1 MNARTLLAAAVALA
15 IIPLT
20 SCQQTRTDDFAADP
34 NFDSS
39 AYEDFANVTP
49 LPQRDSSI
57 SFYGPGSERLDKSM
71 FGPVYFDYDS
81 YAIKPTEGAKLEQMA
96 TRLRSNRKRL
106 IIAGHTDASGT
117 SEYNRALG
125 ERRAQAVRSTLLAMG
140 VASNRMQT
148 VSFGEDAPA
157 QPGNASANRR
167 AEFGAYD

>member
-1 MNARTLLAAAVALA
+1 MNARTLVTAAAAVVL
-15 IIPLT
+15 IPLI
-20 SCQQTRTDDFAADP
+20 SCQQTRNDEFAADP

-39 AYEDFANVTP
+39 AYDDFANVTP

-81 YAIKPTEGAKLEQMA
+81 YAITQSEGAKLEQMA
-96 TRLRSNRKRL
+96 NRLRSNQKRL

-125 ERRAQAVRSTLLAMG
+125 ERRAQAVRSTLVAMG

-157 QPGNASANRR
+157 QPGNPGANRR